1 MLACKMQSVE
11 LCLQSQAMFSAESLK
26 RKLGFYLIQHK
37 GSVCNA
43 CQWHHS
49 HLWYSVRR
57 HAHCSI
63 SIPLFSTTLLHTA
76 QQARAEEEEV
86 VIGATARHWDPPP
99 HSRQHTQPCFLQ
111 LEPWAIFKSSGP
123 SQRAAFG
130 FRWSRF
136 FWSGKS
142 TTHGLSQSGGSGE
155 RCDAVKCPFKV
166 QEVWKP

>member
-26 RKLGFYLIQHK
+26 RKLGFYLIQYK

-43 CQWHHS
+43 CQRHHS
-49 HLWYSVRR
+49 HPWYSVRR

-63 SIPLFSTTLLHTA
+63 SIPLFSTTLLNTA
-76 QQARAEEEEV
+76 QQACAEEEEV
-86 VIGATARHWDPPP
+86 VIGATAWHWDPPSP
-99 HSRQHTQPCFLQ
+99 QPCFLQ

-130 FRWSRF
+130 FRWSLF

-166 QEVWKP
+166 QEVWKA